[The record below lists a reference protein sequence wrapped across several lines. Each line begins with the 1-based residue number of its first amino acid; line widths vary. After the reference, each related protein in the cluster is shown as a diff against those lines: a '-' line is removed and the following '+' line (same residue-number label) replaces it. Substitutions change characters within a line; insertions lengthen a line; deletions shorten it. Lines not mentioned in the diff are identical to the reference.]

1 MNSRRKFWLSL
12 WRWLVPGL
20 KVKRYLALVLVG
32 VMILMGGFVA
42 WTRVGEQRN
51 FFINFTARLTEISEM
66 LYLGRWGW
74 AALLMVLG
82 VGLAWWGVVGLNRSL
97 LRSLGSSPSETLDRI
112 FTTRALGQGPKIV
125 AIGGGTGLSNL
136 LIGLKRFSSNITAIV
151 AVTDDGGSSGRLR
164 RSLDMPAP
172 GDLIDCYA
180 ALSDSPDLAKLLL
193 HRFNRGEELEGHTFG
208 NLMLATLSEDRG
220 DFASAITTLNNI
232 LNVRGKVLPA
242 TASTATLITE
252 LEDGSK
258 IVGEST
264 LREQAAGRRIKRIRL
279 QPRNLTAM
287 SGTVETILNA
297 EMIVIGPGS
306 LYTSV
311 IPPLLVLDLALAI
324 KHSKATV
331 MYVANIMTE
340 HGETDHLSL
349 FEHCQAITA
358 HLGRKPDVVLVNNA
372 AISATTLEK
381 YQAERAEPVELD
393 LARTREA
400 GIHVHTTRLTQNGE
414 GQHQPRALS
423 AALIRAL
430 LERRLRSGL
439 LTKTFRERAR

>member
-20 KVKRYLALVLVG
+20 RVKRYLALVLLG

-51 FFINFTARLTEISEM
+51 FFINFTARLIDISEM
-66 LYLGRWGW
+66 LHLGRWGW
-74 AALLMVLG
+74 AALLMLLG
-82 VGLAWWGVVGLNRSL
+82 VGLALWGVIGLNRSL

-112 FTTRALGQGPKIV
+112 FTARALGQGPRVV

-136 LIGLKRFSSNITAIV
+136 LSGLKRYSSNITAIV

-164 RSLDMPAP
+164 KALDMPAP

-193 HRFNRGEELEGHTFG
+193 HRFVRGEELTGHTFG

-220 DFASAITTLNNI
+220 DFASAITALNNI
-232 LNVRGKVLPA
+232 LTVRGQVLPA
-242 TASTATLITE
+242 TANAATLVTE

-258 IVGEST
+258 ILGEST
-264 LREQAAGRRIKRIRL
+264 LREKAAGRRIKRIRL
-279 QPRNLTAM
+279 QPSHLTAM
-287 SGTVETILNA
+287 PGTIETMLNA

-306 LYTSV
+306 LFTSV

-324 KHSKATV
+324 KHSKATLV
-331 MYVANIMTE
+331 YVANIMTE
-340 HGETDHLSL
+340 HGETDHLTL

-372 AISATTLEK
+372 AISASTLEK
-381 YQAERAEPVELD
+381 YQAEQAEPVKLD

-400 GIHVHTTRLTQNGE
+400 EIHVHAARLTQNGE

-423 AALIRAL
+423 AALIRVL
-430 LERRLRSGL
+430 LERRLRPGRIAR
-439 LTKTFRERAR
+439 TIREPAG